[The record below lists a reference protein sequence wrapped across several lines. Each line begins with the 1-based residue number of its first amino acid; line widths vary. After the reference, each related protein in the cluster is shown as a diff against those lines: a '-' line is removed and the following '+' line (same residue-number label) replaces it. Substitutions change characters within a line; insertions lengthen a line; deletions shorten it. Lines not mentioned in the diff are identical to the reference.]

1 MVYSFKKTLVKVG
14 IITVEIVIAGLIALE
29 VEKPEFMFLVPI
41 FEGFRNWLKNRNK

>member
-29 VEKPEFMFLVPI
+29 VEKPEFMF
-41 FEGFRNWLKNRNK
+41 FSAYF